1 MDGDYVTVP
10 MVHPIYAIDSCR
22 ETIPQVFLSKPDYQI
37 LQVYLV
43 LKLMCGVSQ
52 GVLLVQV
59 LFILLDLIGDIW
71 LVVLTRVIM
80 IYILMLHGVLQFMAV
95 VKLYSL
101 PLIPYII

>member
-1 MDGDYVTVP
+1 MTVP

-22 ETIPQVFLSKPDYQI
+22 ETIPQVLLSKPDYQI
-37 LQVYLV
+37 LQVYLI
-43 LKLMCGVSQ
+43 LKLMLVVTQ

-71 LVVLTRVIM
+71 LVVFTRIIL

>member
-1 MDGDYVTVP
+1 MTVP
-10 MVHPIYAIDSCR
+10 MAHLIYAIDSCR

-37 LQVYLV
+37 LQVYLI
-43 LKLMCGVSQ
+43 LKLMLVVTQ

-71 LVVLTRVIM
+71 LVVFTRIIL

-101 PLIPYII
+101 PLIQYII